1 VFVRASRAIL
11 RSQLVQTL
19 AVRVL
24 GVLLAFV
31 STTVTARVLGP
42 EQFGAWSAGL
52 SLATLLAALAP
63 LGMDRVLVR
72 QLSVISNPA
81 DRSAELGIAHR
92 CAMRFGGLLLAVG
105 VLAGLVCR
113 LSGWGEWSE
122 TLFLASLLLTPL
134 TLTWLRQWAAIP
146 LVGTRLAV
154 LPEQVLI
161 PAGTIA
167 VFLVLK
173 WQQFP
178 LSAMAAAVIFTGLS
192 MLIWAWTTLR
202 GSLRPLYL
210 LALNSRQASSADL
223 RKRVGEGVRF
233 LPMAIGPMLC
243 QRITPLIVAASC
255 GFEEIAHFSYAL
267 MITGIPAIPLGMLSL
282 SLIPPLARM
291 HHSQDTSGQ
300 QRLVQNTATASALI
314 AVVLSALILPFA
326 PLIPRL
332 LDPRY
337 APVPTL
343 IPALLLAM
351 LADCATG
358 PTFSV
363 MQTLGLERA
372 YSRLLVTLVPL
383 QMLLIFGFGSLASVQ
398 GAALGYFAGR
408 VIWNVGVVLVIHRTR
423 GLLLL
428 PSLRSLKSGWQRLQG
443 NEVSTGLGVVTVT
456 GETGLRRVA

>member
-1 VFVRASRAIL
+1 M
-11 RSQLVQTL
+11 RSELVHTL

-31 STTVTARVLGP
+31 STTITARVLGP

-52 SLATLLAALAP
+52 SLATLLASLAP

-72 QLSVISNPA
+72 QLSIISSHTERA
-81 DRSAELGIAHR
+81 AELAIAHR
-92 CAMRFGGLLLAVG
+92 CAVRFGGLLLAVG
-105 VLAGLVCR
+105 VLAGIGCR
-113 LSGWGEWSE
+113 LLGWNDWSR
-122 TLFLASLLLTPL
+122 TLLLSSLLLTPL

-146 LVGTRLAV
+146 LMGTRLAV

-167 VFLVLK
+167 VFLVLH
-173 WQQFP
+173 WQQVP
-178 LSAMAAAVIFTGLS
+178 LSATAAAVIFCGLS
-192 MLIWAWTTLR
+192 LLIWVWSTLR
-202 GSLRPLYL
+202 GSLGQLYS
-210 LALNSRQASSADL
+210 AAFQGRHASTVTL
-223 RKRVGEGVRF
+223 QPRVIEGMQF

-243 QRITPLIVAASC
+243 QRITPLVVGACC

-267 MITGIPAIPLGMLSL
+267 LITGIPAIPLGMLSL

-300 QRLVQNTATASALI
+300 QRLAENTATASALI
-314 AVVLSALILPFA
+314 AVLLSALILPFA
-326 PLIPRL
+326 PLIPQL

-343 IPALLLAM
+343 LPALLLAM

-372 YSRLLVTLVPL
+372 YSQLLVTLVPL
-383 QMLLIFGFGSLASVQ
+383 QMLLIFWFGSLASVQ

-408 VIWNVGVVLVIHRTR
+408 VIWNVGVVLVIHRRR

-428 PSLRSLKSGWQRLQG
+428 PSLRSLKFGWQCLQG
-443 NEVSTGLGVVTVT
+443 RESTVLTS
-456 GETGLRRVA
+456 GETDGSGLRQAA